1 MNIVSTMRA
10 DLRKGG
16 DAVVRGWLK
25 FWFEP
30 ESVSTLAVC
39 RIAFGFVALGW
50 TLSLAPDLVSFFG
63 RRGVIPAQPLGFR
76 YWIGVLSPA
85 APQWAVYT
93 VWTILLIASVCL
105 ILGAWTRLASILV
118 FVGILSFER
127 RDPYIFNAGDVLVRN
142 LSFYLMLAPAGA
154 ALSVDAYRRARD
166 AFWEFPKRAPWALRL
181 IQVQLSVVYLST
193 VWAKVRGND
202 WNNGTAVSYALRL
215 DDLARFHVPSWI
227 ATNVTLSNLMT
238 FGTLAI
244 EASIAVLVWN
254 RKLRPWVLGA
264 GVIMHLSI
272 ALNIMIGFFSM
283 GMFVAYMSFV
293 PPETMERF
301 LGRVTARLRRR
312 ARAAPVV
319 AETAPQPST

>member
-1 MNIVSTMRA
+1 MSLGQTISTDLHRA
-10 DLRKGG
+10 GS
-16 DAVVRGWLK
+16 AVVSGWQR

-39 RIAFGFVALGW
+39 RIGFGIVALGW

-63 RRGVIPAQPLGFR
+63 RRGVLPAQPENR

-85 APQWAVYT
+85 APSWAVYT
-93 VWTILLIASVCL
+93 VWAILLVTSVCL

-127 RDPYIFNAGDVLVRN
+127 RNPFIFNAGDVLVRN

-154 ALSVDAYRRARD
+154 ALSVDAWRRARD

-181 IQVQLSVVYLST
+181 IQVQLSVVYAST

-272 ALNIMIGFFSM
+272 AINIMIGFFSTA
-283 GMFVAYMSFV
+283 MFVAYMAFV
-293 PPETMERF
+293 PPESMERF
-301 LGRVTARLRRR
+301 LTRVRARR
-312 ARAAPVV
+312 ARRRSTPSVAAPS
-319 AETAPQPST
+319 AQTT

>member
-1 MNIVSTMRA
+1 VIIG
-10 DLRKGG
+10 DELRTAGN
-16 DAVVRGWLK
+16 AIVRGWQK

-39 RIAFGFVALGW
+39 RIGFGFVALGW
-50 TLSLAPDLVSFFG
+50 TLSLAPDLMSFFG
-63 RRGVIPAQPLGFR
+63 RRGVIPRQPSFQYWFGLLG
-76 YWIGVLSPA
+76 PA
-85 APQWAVYT
+85 APSWAVYT
-93 VWTILLIASVCL
+93 VWAVLLVASLCL
-105 ILGAWTRLASILV
+105 LLGAGTRLASILV

-127 RDPYIFNAGDVLVRN
+127 RNPYIFNAGDVLVRN

-154 ALSVDAYRRARD
+154 ALSVDAWRRARD

-181 IQVQLSVVYLST
+181 IQVQLSVVYAST

-202 WNNGTAVSYALRL
+202 WNDGTAVSYALRL

-264 GVIMHLSI
+264 GVVMHLSI
-272 ALNIMIGFFSM
+272 AINIMIGFFSM
-283 GMFVAYMSFV
+283 AMFVAYASFV

-301 LGRVTARLRRR
+301 LARVRYRLNRRQR
-312 ARAAPVV
+312 AGPALS
-319 AETAPQPST
+319 EPSAQASL

>member
-1 MNIVSTMRA
+1 MSVLDTMRK
-10 DLRKGG
+10 DVRKAGS
-16 DAVVRGWLK
+16 AVVSGWQK

-30 ESVSTLAVC
+30 ESVSTLAIC
-39 RIAFGFVALGW
+39 RITFGFVAFFW
-50 TLSLAPDLVSFFG
+50 TLSLTPDLVSFFG
-63 RRGVIPAQPLGFR
+63 RRGVVPAQPNFR

-85 APQWAVYT
+85 APSWAVYGLWA
-93 VWTILLIASVCL
+93 VLLVASVCL
-105 ILGAWTRLASILV
+105 ILGAGTRLASILV

-127 RDPYIFNAGDVLVRN
+127 RNPYIFNAGDVLVRN

-154 ALSVDAYRRARD
+154 ALSVDAWRRARD
-166 AFWEFPKRAPWALRL
+166 AFWEFPKRSPWALRL
-181 IQVQLSVVYLST
+181 IQVQLSVVYAST

-244 EASIAVLVWN
+244 EAGIAVLVWN

-272 ALNIMIGFFSM
+272 AINIMIGFFSM
-283 GMFVAYMSFV
+283 AMFVAYLAFV
-293 PPETMERF
+293 PSDTMERWLLRF
-301 LGRVTARLRRR
+301 RERRERRR
-312 ARAAPVV
+312 TVTVAAR
-319 AETAPQPST
+319 TPSPEPSG